1 MKKIISFILFLAV
14 HTSLS
19 GVYPVHSPSKDISEE
34 SWQAVYPYLLPDD
47 FVIKGKLDEIFSH
60 GRVTLNSSSLLKA
73 GFTTSKTRSFSR
85 IVVTKHPDI
94 PGYVFKIY
102 LDDEDYKPKDVA
114 QRYFLKRIKGA
125 LAIQK
130 IIDENNLQDLFK
142 VPKKWI
148 YVLPDAV
155 KAKKKYSYKSF
166 ILVAEDMHLLS
177 ADENK
182 KAWKSSQVDK
192 NTLVGL
198 YLILK
203 DAGLLDCT
211 HIDNIPFSKD
221 GKITF
226 IDTEVS
232 GVEKERVP
240 FKRLKKSLSTKMRH
254 FWYDLIGE
262 H

>member
-1 MKKIISFILFLAV
+1 MKKIISFFLFLAV
-14 HTSLS
+14 HTSLT
-19 GVYPVHSPSKDISEE
+19 GAYPIHSPSKDISEE

-47 FVIKGKLDEIFSH
+47 FEIKGKLDEIFSH
-60 GRVTLNSSSLLKA
+60 GRVILNSSSLLKA

-85 IVVTKHPDI
+85 IVVTKHPDF

-102 LDDEDYKPKDVA
+102 LDDESYKSNEVA
-114 QRYFLKRIKGA
+114 QRFFLRRIKGA
-125 LAIQK
+125 LTIQNV
-130 IIDENNLQDLFK
+130 IDKNNLQDLFK

-148 YVLPDAV
+148 YVLPDAI

-166 ILVAEDMHLLS
+166 ILVAEDMHILS
-177 ADENK
+177 KEENK
-182 KAWKSSQVDK
+182 KAWKSSQVNK
-192 NTLVGL
+192 NTLIGL
-198 YLILK
+198 HHILK

-226 IDTEVS
+226 IDTEVY
-232 GVEKERVP
+232 GVEESRVP
-240 FKRLKKSLSTKMRH
+240 FKRLKKALSSKMRH

-262 H
+262 N